1 MTTAITCFEYQPRMI
16 VQTPG
21 NAIALIAAF
30 RDELVAVVPDGARQE
45 VAIILDSASQVISQS
60 DSLLR
65 CTQES
70 IIEAV
75 KEGCLLGLPFHKS
88 LNMAHLVPFKGR
100 AQFIPGYQGLRHL
113 ARQATGCEIDAEV
126 VYEGDVFEPT
136 LGDTQTV
143 RHVPCMTAPRTP
155 QKVVAAYMVA
165 VTPTTGWRKVE
176 LMSRAEILAIQA
188 RSRAG
193 RDGPWVTDWVEMAR
207 KTVLRRGCKHLPKSI
222 QECSSLLDRAL
233 AAEDRV
239 TGRAARIDGSAEGA
253 DKTAALRERLA
264 GRKPEQLPAPEAPPP
279 PPPQPDP
286 ARPAASLSPAPAPA
300 KPAQTPA
307 QRVAALVRG
316 QYPDVP
322 ATRMAD
328 AVCDLASR
336 VSGGKVQPTMFRD
349 REAWTDELADR
360 CAVML
365 AEWRE
370 ASAPAPPEWLGRPAS
385 DPAPQVDPEPAGDQ
399 PPTGMA

>member
-264 GRKPEQLPAPEAPPP
+264 GRKPEQLPAP
-279 PPPQPDP
+279 
-286 ARPAASLSPAPAPA
+286 APA

-322 ATRMAD
+322 AGRMAD

-349 REAWTDELADR
+349 RAAWTDELADR
-360 CAVML
+360 CAIML
-365 AEWRE
+365 GEWRE
-370 ASAPAPPEWLGRPAS
+370 ASAPVPPEWLGRPAAEPER
-385 DPAPQVDPEPAGDQ
+385 PAEAAQVAAKGTP
-399 PPTGMA
+399 